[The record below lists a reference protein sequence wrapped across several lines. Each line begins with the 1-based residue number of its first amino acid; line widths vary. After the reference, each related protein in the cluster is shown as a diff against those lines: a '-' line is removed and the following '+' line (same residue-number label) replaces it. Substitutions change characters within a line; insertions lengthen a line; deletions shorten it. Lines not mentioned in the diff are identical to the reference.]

1 MCAKI
6 SIYKILFLSLLLS
19 GCANSMYFYET
30 EKISLTVDARPDPS
44 QPVQGNLGIK
54 QRVALVVPKKSN
66 DDTGD
71 GEALSSISSFNFRI
85 IKKDW
90 AFNPILVQTAFVTG
104 EAAVKLYESPQKTA
118 EVAEAITYRA
128 QAKSNIETQKQRL
141 DKILA
146 YVTDGSDTINSTKL
160 NDLIAKA
167 SKVSPDPNVLS
178 PPIMDE
184 IRKSKTRSEL
194 SDALFYKLDITISPI
209 YEALTTDK
217 Q

>member
-6 SIYKILFLSLLLS
+6 SVYQILLLSLLLS

-90 AFNPILVQTAFVTG
+90 ALNPILVQTAFVTG
-104 EAAVKLYESPQKTA
+104 DAAVELYKNKDSSLVARVAQAITVENLSAMQLSVGDMIVEKLFSSNNKLDNKKFEDFLSCVGFKPEEVQNYVKKYKDKSLVDFKTA
-118 EVAEAITYRA
+118 FREDFSWEAPSYFE
-128 QAKSNIETQKQRL
+128 KC
-141 DKILA
+141 
-146 YVTDGSDTINSTKL
+146 
-160 NDLIAKA
+160 
-167 SKVSPDPNVLS
+167 
-178 PPIMDE
+178 
-184 IRKSKTRSEL
+184 RKSLGE
-194 SDALFYKLDITISPI
+194 
-209 YEALTTDK
+209 
-217 Q
+217 